1 MKKLVLLI
9 ASLALIA
16 AACGGGENDAAA
28 LPVYDGAD
36 QPAIDTAC
44 LVGEPDC
51 NDAPGGEPQDLPP
64 PGDEP
69 GTSDGFVV
77 DGGLTVTDALE
88 TDATGIIAVSGFI
101 VADAAGV
108 RLCEALAES
117 FPPQCG
123 GPSILLEGLEQID
136 PDELSTEGDVSWT
149 DYAVTV
155 FGELTD
161 GTLVAD
167 PLSQ

>member
-1 MKKLVLLI
+1 MKRLALLI

-16 AACGGGENDAAA
+16 AACGGGEDDAAA
-28 LPVYDGAD
+28 LPVNDRAD
-36 QPAIDTAC
+36 QPAIDAAC

-51 NDAPGGEPQDLPP
+51 NDTPGGEPQELPP

-69 GTSDGFVV
+69 GTSDGFIV

-88 TDATGIIAVSGFI
+88 TDATGIIAVSGFV

-123 GPSILLEGLEQID
+123 GASILLEGLDQID
-136 PDELSTEGDVSWT
+136 PDELKAEGDVSWT
-149 DYAVTV
+149 DYSITV
-155 FGELTD
+155 FGELIN

-167 PLSQ
+167 PSSQ